1 MKTKL
6 LILSVVLT
14 SLLAV
19 GGCSQTTYKA
29 STYRRTVTTYIEIVT
44 DVPSEVWVSNQSMGN
59 TPLTFPFSYEEEVDR
74 QVGTA
79 NYWET
84 NPGTAGALT
93 VLSFG
98 FYLPFS
104 FIPAEPT
111 LESRP
116 AGKYIDNKVT
126 LRLVAEGYDPL
137 DHTIECKGEEK
148 MYLNLSL
155 KPTGK

>member
-1 MKTKL
+1 MNTKL
-6 LILSVVLT
+6 IPLSIALT
-14 SLLAV
+14 TLLVA

-29 STYRRTVTTYIEIVT
+29 STYKRTVTTQIEIVT
-44 DVPSEVWVSNQSMGN
+44 DVPSEVWVSNQSMGI

-74 QVGTA
+74 QEGTA

-98 FYLPFS
+98 LYLPFS

-111 LESRP
+111 SESRP
-116 AGKYIDNKVT
+116 AGKYIDSKVT
-126 LRLVAEGYDPL
+126 LRLEAEGYEPL
-137 DHTIECKGEEK
+137 EHTVECKGEPK
-148 MYLNLSL
+148 IDLNFSL
-155 KPTGK
+155 NPTGK